1 MEFGIFSQM
10 HVPPWDD
17 EHSRY
22 LRELEVSLAVEAAGF
37 KYDWSPE
44 HHFLKNYSHQPAPE
58 VYLSWVAARTK
69 RIHVGTAIVNITA
82 AVNHPARVAERIATM
97 DHLSEGRVEFG
108 TGRGSSSTEWAG
120 FAIPSAAETKPMW
133 REALEQIPRMW
144 RDEPYA
150 YEGKYFRMPERN
162 VLPKP
167 YSKPHPPMWLACSS
181 PPTFVEAGEL
191 GLGSLCFTFG
201 TPSEIA
207 ENVRSYKEAIKRCKN
222 PIAGYVNDNI
232 AVTTNMLCLPDGDQ
246 ARWLYSRARVE
257 TFTEYFFN
265 ALDSI
270 PRPQRMP
277 KEGRI
282 SPHGGAGLRP
292 GADRRP
298 LGACRR
304 WHVPGREP
312 GDGGDRR
319 PRARLLG
326 GAGRSGRERGA
337 GRLRAWSV
345 ADHERRRARGVASDR
360 GGTVPG
366 RGGRPRRADH
376 RGDGCGPG
384 RRPGAAG
391 PRRRGPA

>member
-44 HHFLKNYSHQPAPE
+44 HHFLQHYSHQPAPE
-58 VYLSWVAARTK
+58 VFLSWVAARTT
-69 RIHVGTAIVNITA
+69 RIHVGFAIVNITA

-108 TGRGSSSTEWAG
+108 TGRGSSSAEWGG

-133 REALEQIPRMW
+133 RESLEEIPRMW

-181 PPTFVEAGEL
+181 PSTFVEAGEL

-207 ENVRSYKEAIKRCKN
+207 EYVRSYKEAIKRCKK
-222 PIAGYVNDNI
+222 PAGEYINDNI
-232 AVTTNMLCLPDGDQ
+232 AVTTNMFCLEDGDE
-246 ARWLYSRARVE
+246 ARHLYCGAKVE
-257 TFTEYFFN
+257 KFTEYFFSW
-265 ALDSI
+265 LDSI
-270 PRPQRMP
+270 PRPKGMP
-277 KEGRI
+277 KDGPVRNL
-282 SPHGGAGLRP
+282 PPPTVQDLTAGLAVGGRQVGSP
-292 GADRRP
+292 EEICKVIEMYEAIGVDQLIYAP
-298 LGACRR
+298 LTLTLDQKYVLQSIETFGK
-304 WHVPGREP
+304 HVLPKFDKDPVHSTTRQREAAL
-312 GDGGDRR
+312 
-319 PRARLLG
+319 RAR
-326 GAGRSGRERGA
+326 
-337 GRLRAWSV
+337 
-345 ADHERRRARGVASDR
+345 
-360 GGTVPG
+360 
-366 RGGRPRRADH
+366 
-376 RGDGCGPG
+376 
-384 RRPGAAG
+384 AA
-391 PRRRGPA
+391 